1 MSMLKNYRFS
11 IMLLSGVLMG
21 AVVGIYFGP
30 QAKVLQPV
38 ADIFLN
44 LIFCLIVPVV
54 FFSVA
59 SSIANMDG
67 VGKLKKILLIFLAV
81 VIGSGLVTC
90 MLALG
95 TIKLINPT
103 DGLSIDFGTT
113 AVNTQASLSIVTM
126 LTVSDFSLLL
136 SKNSM
141 LPLII
146 FTILLGISLSLMG
159 EKANPVK
166 NYLNVMVEAFS
177 RMVAIVMYLAPLGI
191 ACYFAVLIGVIGS
204 QVISSVARVTI
215 IYIIFTL
222 LFFVITSSL
231 YAWWGGGNK
240 GLKIYWKYIWL
251 PMTAAMGTC
260 SSTACIPVNMQAA
273 HKMNIPKSIY
283 DIVIPLG
290 GSVHKNGVVAVQIM
304 KVAFLFAVFN
314 RPFGIDA
321 IGMAIL
327 VAMISGII
335 VGTIPSG
342 GFIGEVLI
350 ATAFGFPPE
359 VIPVIVIMG
368 TISDSFC
375 TMLNVTSDTAIS
387 MVIARMVEGEDWIDR
402 TESDISF
409 QKIDEVRV

>member
-1 MSMLKNYRFS
+1 
-11 IMLLSGVLMG
+11 MLLSGVLMG

>member
-1 MSMLKNYRFS
+1 
-11 IMLLSGVLMG
+11 MLLSGVLMG

-166 NYLNVMVEAFS
+166 NFLNVMVEAFS

-204 QVISSVARVTI
+204 QVIASVARVTI